1 MIALWYGEIRHDELW
16 SHYVLQ
22 DTTTF
27 STGTAQLTLLFDQ
40 LPHLAR
46 LSKTDSHRVATLSNP
61 RLAQKGSEGLRKSWL
76 CITLRFSILQPPMTN
91 NIILYP
97 KRPRY

>member
-1 MIALWYGEIRHDELW
+1 MMALWYGEIRHDELW
-16 SHYVLQ
+16 SLYVLQ

-61 RLAQKGSEGLRKSWL
+61 RSAQKGSDSHGSASRCVFYSP
-76 CITLRFSILQPPMTN
+76 TPMTN
-91 NIILYP
+91 NLVLYP
-97 KRPRY
+97 ERPRY